1 MLLASGTGSADEID
15 KAKADSAGLGLFVRS
30 LVGLDRAAAQQALM
44 AFMDSRTH
52 TANQIEFI
60 QTIIENLTQSRIV
73 EPGRLYEPPTR
84 GSAAREWTRYSPRR
98 RLCG

>member
-15 KAKADSAGLGLFVRS
+15 KAKADSAGLGLFVR
-30 LVGLDRAAAQQALM
+30 LDRAAAQQALM